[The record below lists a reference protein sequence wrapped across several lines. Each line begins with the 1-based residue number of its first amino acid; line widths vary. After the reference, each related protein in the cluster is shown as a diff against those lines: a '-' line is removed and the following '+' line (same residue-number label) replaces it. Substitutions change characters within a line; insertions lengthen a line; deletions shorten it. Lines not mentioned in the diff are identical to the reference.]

1 MPVLFPHSVLR
12 ASLAVCLLGL
22 LSACANTNLGN
33 ALQRSL
39 GADPTLKDNP
49 PKNLGGPSPNKPQ
62 STPQKQK
69 SVPLPEDFP
78 TEIPRY
84 QQATLAQ
91 VEPLKD
97 AAGPGKLTIWSSPD
111 PINLIQNFYQKTF
124 ESGGWEVLDQP
135 EDQDGGTFIV
145 RRNDLDVTL
154 SIPSGATT
162 GKSSA
167 ASSSKP
173 PAVATNS
180 SVTTFDIQY
189 VRDGK
194 DTKAEKPQAS
204 QKPTQP
210 PKPQPSQKPTQAQ
223 KPTQPPKPQPSQK
236 PTQAQKPTQPPK
248 PQPPSEV
255 ASKPAKVRSGQPEKF
270 TDLDKV
276 PRDLRKYV
284 ADLAELG
291 VLTPDTANP
300 KTNADSQ
307 GTQFAP
313 NQTIS
318 RRQYARWL
326 MDANNRIYA
335 NRPGLQI
342 RLASKTTQPAFQ
354 DVPRTDPD
362 FPYIQGLADAG
373 LISSPLSGD
382 STAVLFRPDAPL
394 TRENL
399 MLWKVPLDTRKALP
413 KASIEAVKETWG
425 FKDTAEIDPKA
436 LRAVLADF
444 RNGDL
449 ANIRRVFGYTIL
461 FQPKKPV
468 TRAEAGAALWYF
480 GSQGEGQSAKEALF
494 LKPQTSQP
502 SGAPKA
508 TSSN

>member
-22 LSACANTNLGN
+22 LSACANTNLGD

-49 PKNLGGPSPNKPQ
+49 PKNLGRPSPNKPQ
-62 STPQKQK
+62 TTPEKQK
-69 SVPLPEDFP
+69 SVPLPKDFP

-84 QQATLAQ
+84 QQASLEQ
-91 VEPLKD
+91 VQPLKD

-154 SIPSGATT
+154 SIRSRATT

-194 DTKAEKPQAS
+194 DTKAQ
-204 QKPTQP
+204 
-210 PKPQPSQKPTQAQ
+210 KPQPSQKPTQAE
-223 KPTQPPKPQPSQK
+223 KPTQTEKPQPS
-236 PTQAQKPTQPPK
+236 
-248 PQPPSEV
+248 SEV
-255 ASKPAKVRSGQPEKF
+255 VSKPAQVRSGQPEKF

-276 PRDLRKYV
+276 PQDLRKYV
-284 ADLAELG
+284 ADLAKLG
-291 VLTPDTANP
+291 VLTPGTANP

-307 GTQFAP
+307 GTPFAP

-326 MDANNRIYA
+326 MDGNNRIYA

-399 MLWKVPLDTRKALP
+399 MVWKVPLDTRKALP

-468 TRAEAGAALWYF
+468 TRAEAAAALWYF

-494 LKPQTSQP
+494 IKPQTSQP

-508 TSSN
+508 TPSN